1 MPPRRPRAGEENG
14 WLRLPLS
21 LPRLLWLRLPHSL
34 PRLLCSLFDKKSRQK
49 GGANEAKEIF
59 WPILNEAKG
68 AFWPNLA
75 KFKRERSSIMQLRER
90 TRARNFLE
98 DDEAD
103 KKQSRHV
110 FVEEMLKRCF
120 S

>member
-1 MPPRRPRAGEENG
+1 MAGFAYHS
-14 WLRLPLS
+14 LS
-21 LPRLLWLRLPHSL
+21 LVCSGFAYHTLSL
-34 PRLLCSLFDKKSRQK
+34 VCFALSLTKNRGQK
-49 GGANEAKEIF
+49 GGANEAKETF

-103 KKQSRHV
+103 KKAIKTCFRLRDA
-110 FVEEMLKRCF
+110 EEML
-120 S
+120 